1 MLNRIVLMGRLT
13 ANPELKST
21 TTGKSVTSFSIA
33 VERNYNKPGEER
45 TTQQN
50 LYVAILQKAI

>member
-21 TTGKSVTSFSIA
+21 TTGKSVTNPVKKEKLIFSMLS
-33 VERNYNKPGEER
+33 VG

-50 LYVAILQKAI
+50 LYVAILQRAI

>member
-21 TTGKSVTSFSIA
+21 TPGKSVTSISLA
-33 VERNYNKPGEER
+33 VERNYNKSGEER
-45 TTQQN
+45 
-50 LYVAILQKAI
+50 